1 MLSAPQQVDNT
12 YPAGQGEP
20 VNIIISGD
28 SDEEVLA
35 DNEDKGGILNY
46 YLCAPVT
53 TSVNTFLLMLF
64 GRSLHFSGECL
75 GQHAG
80 SSQRVNLGDGKG
92 YCTFQSI
99 FHRGYDA
106 NHDTVN
112 ETAVIRWNYYEPQ
125 LGACTESINGGNHFR
140 YWVQNGNDADRYR
153 ALHYVRVGWRLTKF

>member
-53 TSVNTFLLMLF
+53 TSVNTFHSDALRQIITFLRRMSRAACRQLPAGEP
-64 GRSLHFSGECL
+64 GRW
-75 GQHAG
+75 
-80 SSQRVNLGDGKG
+80 KG
-92 YCTFQSI
+92 ILYVSI
-99 FHRGYDA
+99 HL
-106 NHDTVN
+106 
-112 ETAVIRWNYYEPQ
+112 PQ
-125 LGACTESINGGNHFR
+125 GLR
-140 YWVQNGNDADRYR
+140 R
-153 ALHYVRVGWRLTKF
+153 